1 MKLHS
6 AERTSLWHL
15 KNTNTAALSTTLL
28 RLYYKHFF
36 LFNLFHSYLLTPH
49 ADGVSVTLRVVP
61 LGELVIQQYAL
72 LKESQSPYYGPVLK
86 GTCGS
91 LSSSNWKSL
100 NQLLLRTVPWL
111 QGIRGRKVVTGL
123 CKVQLCFLC
132 SELVPSFYQWLNVK
146 SQTWICDLNMLYD
159 VKLCDVLRP

>member
-132 SELVPSFYQWLNVK
+132 SEPVPSFYQWLNVK

>member
-132 SELVPSFYQWLNVK
+132 SEQVPSFYQRLNVK

>member
-49 ADGVSVTLRVVP
+49 AYGVSVTLRVVP

-132 SELVPSFYQWLNVK
+132 SEQVPSFYQRLNVK

>member
-6 AERTSLWHL
+6 AKRTSLWHL

-132 SELVPSFYQWLNVK
+132 SEQVPSFYQRLNVK

>member
-1 MKLHS
+1 MHQFGIEGFLCALSSVRLLYLLLINNSVSSKKKTAVENGDRIQIKLLQHRVSILFLWLPSAFVPHNTMKLHS

-86 GTCGS
+86 GDV
-91 LSSSNWKSL
+91 WFVE
-100 NQLLLRTVPWL
+100 QL
-111 QGIRGRKVVTGL
+111 
-123 CKVQLCFLC
+123 
-132 SELVPSFYQWLNVK
+132 
-146 SQTWICDLNMLYD
+146 
-159 VKLCDVLRP
+159 